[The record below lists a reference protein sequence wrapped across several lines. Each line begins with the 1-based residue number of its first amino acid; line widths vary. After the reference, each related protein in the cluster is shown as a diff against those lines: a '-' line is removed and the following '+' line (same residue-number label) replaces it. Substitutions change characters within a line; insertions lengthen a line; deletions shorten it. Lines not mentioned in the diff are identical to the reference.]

1 MRKKQ
6 IENKL
11 NMFTP
16 TISFI
21 SSNEVQP
28 NQNKICFSRSKTP
41 FYRKKSDF
49 NLYNSDEENVSL
61 NTLNKNINNQTFIYN
76 SINFNNQSLFNN
88 INNSKNNNIH
98 KRRKSVGNNYIVN
111 NVNDGI
117 LNFFETMKKSR
128 SISKQKNPKFIN
140 IINKINNTLT
150 FCKTMNKHKTKSFS
164 KQKNNSFKNDRKK
177 IENIINF
184 NKTPSYINNSNSNTF
199 IRRNKRKL
207 MTTNYNINENV
218 NILNMLNNDNK
229 IDNLIMTNSSKTK
242 KVKKN
247 NEINNKNS
255 SINKINYI
263 SNLKK
268 YHECQNDRNDI
279 NLNLPLEE
287 HNNSIT
293 EEERNIIKQIKL
305 LIYKLLNYCSS
316 PKKIILKELENIYRN
331 IFDLYNIN
339 EKDKNDSKKLTANNS
354 FNNNMNKN
362 NKKVKNK
369 NLIENEINILNK
381 KYNQIKEENINL
393 KYLIT
398 EKTTAFEDVKNSL
411 KNFQNEIN
419 KLKSN
424 NSNINLKNKN
434 IYNDIDNNNNNMNVN
449 SKGLE
454 MKNIKLNSSNIQRV
468 NEIQDIL
475 SAKSKQKEFNKK
487 CNIFNCNNYSFGQNN
502 SFEIDCENS
511 NRSKNNFNSFG
522 SIDPLSLTFHEQI
535 SNNENNTKR
544 MDIGQELAF
553 KNYDFSPSL
562 RQATE
567 VLIQTGTMPNKKE
580 KN

>member
-381 KYNQIKEENINL
+381 KYNKIKEENINL

>member
-6 IENKL
+6 VENKL

-16 TISFI
+16 TISII
-21 SSNEVQP
+21 SSNEAQP
-28 NQNKICFSRSKTP
+28 NQNKMCFSRSKTP
-41 FYRKKSDF
+41 FYRKKNDF
-49 NLYNSDEENVSL
+49 NLYNSDEENISL
-61 NTLNKNINNQTFIYN
+61 NTLNKSINNQTFIYN
-76 SINFNNQSLFNN
+76 SINFNNQNLFNN
-88 INNSKNNNIH
+88 INNSKNINNH
-98 KRRKSVGNNYIVN
+98 KRRKSVGNTYMVN

-128 SISKQKNPKFIN
+128 SISKQKNTKFIN
-140 IINKINNTLT
+140 IINKLNNTLS
-150 FCKTMNKHKTKSFS
+150 FCKAMNKHKTKSFS

-184 NKTPSYINNSNSNTF
+184 NKAPSYINNSNSNTF

-229 IDNLIMTNSSKTK
+229 IDNLIMTNNSKVK

-247 NEINNKNS
+247 GNNKSPN
-255 SINKINYI
+255 INKINYI
-263 SNLKK
+263 SNIKK
-268 YHECQNDRNDI
+268 FHECPNDRNDL
-279 NLNLPLEE
+279 NLNLPIEE
-287 HNNSIT
+287 HNISMT
-293 EEERNIIKQIKL
+293 EEERNIIEQIKL

-316 PKKIILKELENIYRN
+316 PKKVILKELENIYRN
-331 IFDLYNIN
+331 ICDLYNIN
-339 EKDKNDSKKLTANNS
+339 EKDKNDSKKITTNNP
-354 FNNNMNKN
+354 FNNNMKRI

-369 NLIENEINILNK
+369 NIIENEINILNK

-419 KLKSN
+419 KLKN
-424 NSNINLKNKN
+424 NNNNINLKNKN
-434 IYNDIDNNNNNMNVN
+434 FYNNIDNNNNIINVN

-454 MKNIKLNSSNIQRV
+454 IKNIKLNSSNIKRV
-468 NEIQDIL
+468 NEIQDI
-475 SAKSKQKEFNKK
+475 SSEKSNQKENNKK

-511 NRSKNNFNSFG
+511 NRSKINNFNSFG
-522 SIDPLSLTFHEQI
+522 SIDPLSLTFHEPI
-535 SNNENNTKR
+535 SNNENNTRR

-562 RQATE
+562 RKTTE
-567 VLIQTGTMPNKKE
+567 ALIQTGTMPNKKE

>member
-535 SNNENNTKR
+535 SNNENNTR
-544 MDIGQELAF
+544 RIDIGQELAF

>member
-1 MRKKQ
+1 MRKNQ

-16 TISFI
+16 TIAFI
-21 SSNEVQP
+21 STNEVQP
-28 NQNKICFSRSKTP
+28 NQNKINFSRSKTP
-41 FYRKKSDF
+41 FYRKKNDF
-49 NLYNSDEENVSL
+49 NLYNSDEQNISL
-61 NTLNKNINNQTFIYN
+61 NTLNKSINNQTFIYN
-76 SINFNNQSLFNN
+76 SINFNNQNLFNN
-88 INNSKNNNIH
+88 INNSKNNNNH

-117 LNFFETMKKSR
+117 INFFETMKKSR
-128 SISKQKNPKFIN
+128 SISKQKNTKFIN
-140 IINKINNTLT
+140 IINKLNNTLS
-150 FCKTMNKHKTKSFS
+150 FCKAMNKHKTKSFS

-207 MTTNYNINENV
+207 MTTNYNTNENV

-229 IDNLIMTNSSKTK
+229 KDNLIMTNNSKIK

-247 NEINNKNS
+247 DNNKNS
-255 SINKINYI
+255 TINKINYI
-263 SNLKK
+263 SNIKK
-268 YHECQNDRNDI
+268 YNENPNDRNDL
-279 NLNLPLEE
+279 NLNSPLVE
-287 HNNSIT
+287 HNTSMT

-316 PKKIILKELENIYRN
+316 PKKVILKELENIYRN
-331 IFDLYNIN
+331 IFDLYNIK
-339 EKDKNDSKKLTANNS
+339 ERDKNDSKKITTNNS
-354 FNNNMNKN
+354 FNNIINKI

-369 NLIENEINILNK
+369 NVIENEINILNK

-419 KLKSN
+419 ELKN
-424 NSNINLKNKN
+424 NNINLKNKN
-434 IYNDIDNNNNNMNVN
+434 IYNNIDNNTNIVNVN

-468 NEIQDIL
+468 NEIQDIS
-475 SAKSKQKEFNKK
+475 SAKNNQKEINKK

-535 SNNENNTKR
+535 SNNENNTRR
-544 MDIGQELAF
+544 MDIGQELSF
-553 KNYDFSPSL
+553 KNYDFSLSL
-562 RQATE
+562 RKATE
-567 VLIQTGTMPNKKE
+567 ALIQTGTMPNKKE

>member
-28 NQNKICFSRSKTP
+28 SQNKMCFSRSKTP

-88 INNSKNNNIH
+88 INNSKNNNNH

>member
-28 NQNKICFSRSKTP
+28 NQNKINFSRSKTP
-41 FYRKKSDF
+41 FYRKKNDF
-49 NLYNSDEENVSL
+49 NLYNSDEENISL
-61 NTLNKNINNQTFIYN
+61 NTLNKSINNQTFIYN
-76 SINFNNQSLFNN
+76 SINFNNQNLFNN
-88 INNSKNNNIH
+88 INNSKNNNNH

-117 LNFFETMKKSR
+117 ISFFETMKKSR
-128 SISKQKNPKFIN
+128 SISKQKNTKFIN
-140 IINKINNTLT
+140 IINKLNNTLS
-150 FCKTMNKHKTKSFS
+150 FCKAMNKHKTKSFS

-207 MTTNYNINENV
+207 MTTNYNTNENV
-218 NILNMLNNDNK
+218 NILNMLNNEYK
-229 IDNLIMTNSSKTK
+229 KDNLIMTNNSKIK

-247 NEINNKNS
+247 DNNKNS
-255 SINKINYI
+255 TINKINYI
-263 SNLKK
+263 SNIKK
-268 YHECQNDRNDI
+268 YNENPNDRNDL
-279 NLNLPLEE
+279 NLNSPLEE
-287 HNNSIT
+287 HNTSMT

-316 PKKIILKELENIYRN
+316 PKKVILKELENIYRN
-331 IFDLYNIN
+331 IFDLYNIK
-339 EKDKNDSKKLTANNS
+339 ERDKNDSKKITINNS
-354 FNNNMNKN
+354 FNNNINKI

-369 NLIENEINILNK
+369 NVIENEINILNK

-419 KLKSN
+419 ELKN
-424 NSNINLKNKN
+424 NNINLKNKN
-434 IYNDIDNNNNNMNVN
+434 IYNNIDNNTNIVNIN

-468 NEIQDIL
+468 NEIQDIS
-475 SAKSKQKEFNKK
+475 SAKNNQNEINKK

-535 SNNENNTKR
+535 SNNENNTRR
-544 MDIGQELAF
+544 MDIGQELSF
-553 KNYDFSPSL
+553 KNYDFSLSL
-562 RQATE
+562 RKATE
-567 VLIQTGTMPNKKE
+567 ALIQTGTMPNKKE

>member
-88 INNSKNNNIH
+88 INNSKNNNNH

-544 MDIGQELAF
+544 MDIGQELAL

>member
-28 NQNKICFSRSKTP
+28 SQNKMCFNRSKTP
-41 FYRKKSDF
+41 FYRKKNDF

-61 NTLNKNINNQTFIYN
+61 NTLNKSINNQTFIYN

-88 INNSKNNNIH
+88 INNSKNNNNH

-369 NLIENEINILNK
+369 NIIENEINILNK